1 MHSAVTHNV
10 KVAVF
15 CVAEFPEA
23 EAACFAQPGW
33 CWHFLDSCLSSKGQT
48 RMRYG
53 CLFSVLHLWQLL
65 LLAQGQALPQR
76 CSAYSSSFL
85 LPQKRE
91 WQFSLE
97 FSQNPFFFFFSWN
110 SPQMPT
116 RHWKS
121 SQLIPLWRDFLLN
134 VLRILLMHALS
145 TQAAGWPLSVELSLC
160 CSIANSCLCCWG
172 SPWFAHLCSQLWK
185 HQSLPWGQTEPS
197 HLWLLQYS
205 KDAQVRQSACR
216 WRGTELWLCSCWF
229 VC

>member
-1 MHSAVTHNV
+1 MDSAVTHNV

-97 FSQNPFFFFFSWN
+97 FSQNPFFFFFLEFTTNAHQALKVFSAHSFVERFLVKCIED
-110 SPQMPT
+110 SPHACSEHAGSRMAAFCGAFLVLLHSKLLFVLLGQPMVCP
-116 RHWKS
+116 
-121 SQLIPLWRDFLLN
+121 PLLTA
-134 VLRILLMHALS
+134 VEAPKPALRADRTLPPVTA
-145 TQAAGWPLSVELSLC
+145 SVQQGCPGEAVSL
-160 CSIANSCLCCWG
+160 
-172 SPWFAHLCSQLWK
+172 
-185 HQSLPWGQTEPS
+185 
-197 HLWLLQYS
+197 
-205 KDAQVRQSACR
+205 
-216 WRGTELWLCSCWF
+216 
-229 VC
+229 